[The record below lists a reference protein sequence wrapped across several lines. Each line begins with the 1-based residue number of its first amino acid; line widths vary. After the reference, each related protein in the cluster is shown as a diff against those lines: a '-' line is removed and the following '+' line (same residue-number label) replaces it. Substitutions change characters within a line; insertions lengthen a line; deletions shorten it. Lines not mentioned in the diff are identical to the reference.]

1 MLRKLPSRKKISKN
15 PSSTRQKK
23 LKLIREICKTYPK
36 IKKKIKN
43 IKDIDKRV
51 YYAKVWY
58 ITESQP
64 LHTLKNFELR
74 SFKGYHLDHIC
85 SISEGYKNNISPEI
99 IGNIKNLQF
108 IPWEENY
115 KKGSKVEKT
124 ILENVIKKNR
134 VQRKKN
140 N

>member
-1 MLRKLPSRKKISKN
+1 MLRKLPSRKKVSK
-15 PSSTRQKK
+15 SDLTTRQRK
-23 LKLIREICKTYPK
+23 LKLIREICKEYPK

-51 YYAKVWY
+51 YYTKVWF

-64 LHTLKNFELR
+64 IHLLENFDLR
-74 SFKGYHLDHIC
+74 SFRGHHLDHIIP
-85 SISEGYKNNISPEI
+85 ISYGYKNKISPEK

-115 KKGSKVEKT
+115 KKGSKVDEKN
-124 ILENVIKKNR
+124 LKKII
-134 VQRKKN
+134 
-140 N
+140 